1 MIARNARRVRA
12 VPLAAALYLF
22 AALLVGFAI
31 DGGVASVLSNLYL
44 LRLGYGPA
52 SIGLVN
58 AAGTITFALAS
69 LPAGA
74 LGERWGAQRSLV
86 AGMALMT
93 LGSATLPLADLL
105 APAWRLGWLIATIV
119 LLYAGLACFFVNGP
133 PFLMRVVPPE
143 RRAGAFSAQVA
154 VLAIAGFAGS
164 LLGGLMPAR
173 VAAALGT
180 TTADPAAYRFPLL
193 IAALALAPGI
203 WAIMAARPPAE
214 PLAPASETPTAD
226 APPPG
231 LPSAGR
237 SILALLLLMALTRLL
252 QVAGLATTNTFFNV
266 YLDDALEV
274 PTAQIGAIAA
284 VGRLLSAPAALFAP
298 LLCRR
303 LGSHAA
309 VAISSVGTAAL
320 MLPLALV
327 PHWGAAALG
336 FVGVATLSAIRYAA
350 SLVFFLDLVP
360 PNRRT
365 TVTGVTET
373 AAGLSFAALTFGGGY
388 LVVGAGY
395 TALFLL
401 GAGVTLLG
409 AIVFVAVFPRTR
421 PDAEASG

>member
-1 MIARNARRVRA
+1 MIARSARRVRR

-31 DGGVASVLSNLYL
+31 DGGVAAVLTNLYL
-44 LRLGYGPA
+44 LRLGFGPA
-52 SIGLVN
+52 LIGIVN

-86 AGMALMT
+86 AALALMVA
-93 LGSATLPLADLL
+93 GSAALPLADLL
-105 APAWRLGWLIATIV
+105 APAWRLAWLIGAIIV
-119 LLYAGLACFFVNGP
+119 LYAGLACFFVNGP

-154 VLAIAGFAGS
+154 VLALAGCAGS
-164 LLGGLMPAR
+164 LLGGLLPAR
-173 VAAALGT
+173 VAAMLGT

-193 IAALALAPGI
+193 LAALALAPSI
-203 WAIMAARPPAE
+203 WALALARPPAE
-214 PLAPASETPTAD
+214 TPPPTAASPPPAPATLS
-226 APPPG
+226 
-231 LPSAGR
+231 PSAAGR
-237 SILALLLLMALTRLL
+237 SIAALLLLMALTRLL

-274 PTAQIGAIAA
+274 PTAQIGAIVAL
-284 VGRLLSAPAALFAP
+284 GRLLSAPAALLAP

-309 VAISSVGTAAL
+309 VVVSSVGTAAL

-327 PHWGAAALG
+327 PHWGGAALG
-336 FVGVATLSAIRYAA
+336 FVGVAMLSAIRYAA

-373 AAGLSFAALTFGGGY
+373 AAGISFAALTFGGGY

-395 TALFLL
+395 SALFLL

-409 AIVFVAVFPRTR
+409 AIVFVAVFPRRLDTTTV
-421 PDAEASG
+421 